1 MRLAFVGHAAV
12 GKDTLALYVSKRLS
26 IPNVSSGDM
35 IRKYV
40 TDNNLGTLERENLK
54 KVGNSLRQEFGGD
67 FLVRLAVE
75 LHDKGDIVLSGL
87 RTIDEVMTFKELG
100 GIVISVTAPA
110 ERRYDLAKMRNRIDD
125 GVSFEEWKKNEE
137 GEYTSDDSKKQNIN
151 GVIALADYEIQNL
164 GTLDDLYKECDELL
178 KSLLF

>member
-1 MRLAFVGHAAV
+1 MGHAAV
-12 GKDTLALYVSKRLS
+12 GKDTLALYVSEKLS

-67 FLVRLAVE
+67 FLVKLAIE
-75 LHDKGDIVLSGL
+75 LHDNKDIILSGL
-87 RTIDEVMTFKELG
+87 RTVDEVTTFKKLG
-100 GIVISVTAPA
+100 GIIIAVTAPA
-110 ERRYDLAKMRNRIDD
+110 ERRYELAKLRNRIDD
-125 GVSFEEWKKNEE
+125 KVTFEEWKKNEE
-137 GEYTSDDSKKQNIN
+137 EEYSSSDNTKQNIN

-164 GTLDDLYKECDELL
+164 GALEDLYRECD
-178 KSLLF
+178 SLIQSL